1 MKKIAQGILQIGVL
15 LLFSVG
21 MNALVGWLHWPIPGS
36 IVGMLLLFI
45 LLQTKVIRLS
55 WIEIGASW
63 LLAELLLFFIPS
75 AVGVMDYLPLLEHDG
90 MSILFIVL
98 LGTFIVMAVT
108 GLVATFISKR
118 KGSKAS

>member
-45 LLQTKVIRLS
+45 LLQTRVIRLS

>member
-21 MNALVGWLHWPIPGS
+21 MNVLMGWLHWPIPGS
-36 IVGMLLLFI
+36 IFGMLLLFI
-45 LLQTKVIRLS
+45 LLQAKIIRLS

>member
-21 MNALVGWLHWPIPGS
+21 MNALMGWLHWPIPGS

-45 LLQTKVIRLS
+45 LLQTKIIRLS
-55 WIEIGASW
+55 WIDIGASW

-75 AVGVMDYLPLLEHDG
+75 AVGVMDYLPLLEHEG

>member
-1 MKKIAQGILQIGVL
+1 MMKIAQGILQIGVL

>member
-21 MNALVGWLHWPIPGS
+21 MNALMGWLHWPIPGS

-45 LLQTKVIRLS
+45 LLQTKIIRLS

>member
-1 MKKIAQGILQIGVL
+1 MKKIAQGIWQIGVL

-21 MNALVGWLHWPIPGS
+21 MNALMGWLHWPIPGS

-45 LLQTKVIRLS
+45 LLQTRVIRLS